1 MCNFVLFDKHSDGI
15 APQRRALFDENSDGI
30 VPQKRV
36 EKLSAYLIIFKVMI
50 DHVLFAVIARK
61 FDCLVAM
68 HVLIVMNIKRGDP
81 AILAPH
87 VVWGP
92 SRSGQ
97 KGTYRKKGGRGNL
110 SVMKDHIHE
119 R

>member
-1 MCNFVLFDKHSDGI
+1 MCHNGI
-15 APQRRALFDENSDGI
+15 APQKRVLFNENSDGI
-30 VPQKRV
+30 VPQKCV

-97 KGTYRKKGGRGNL
+97 KVHTEKRGGGEISL
-110 SVMKDHIHE
+110 
-119 R
+119 